1 MEIVLVPSMK
11 RESVMYVGNLMAES
25 RLDPVHFFHKGEM
38 RGGILFIE
46 KTC

>member
-1 MEIVLVPSMK
+1 MGIVLVPSMK
-11 RESVMYVGNLMAES
+11 RESVMSVENPMAES
-25 RLDPVHFFHKGEM
+25 RFDPVHFFHKGEI